1 MPNKNS
7 MKHLPFLVLLA
18 ISTMVLAGC
27 QEDLPGPDNQV
38 EPDALDMALE
48 QALTDASN
56 GVGAD
61 FYKLPTRLEDI
72 PQDPNNPLTA
82 AKVELGKLLFHET
95 GLATE
100 PKLAEGKF
108 TYSCASC
115 HHAPAGFQAGLP
127 QGIGEGGLGFGLRG
141 EGRYPNPNYSIE
153 QIDVQPLKSPSIL
166 NIAYQ
171 PNILWNGQFGA
182 THLNVGTEYSWDEN
196 SPKEWNWLGYEGTES
211 QAIAGMEVHHLDM
224 KSSLFV
230 LSGYRELYQE
240 VFGEIEDDTLAGWV
254 YSGLAIAA
262 YERTVVA
269 NEAPFQQYL
278 KGDKN
283 ALSTK
288 EKEGAI
294 LFFSKAECYTCHN
307 GPALANMEFHALG
320 MNRLSG
326 PGTYFTNFQNQ
337 TANLGRGGY
346 TGNDEDMYK
355 FKVPQLYNLINSKF
369 YGHGSSFTSVEEVVK
384 YKNKAIPENAE
395 VPANQLADGFH
406 PLNLTSDEV
415 EAISAFIEYGL
426 YDRNLDRYVPSS
438 IPSGYC
444 FPNADYRS
452 AEEFGCQ

>member
-1 MPNKNS
+1 M
-7 MKHLPFLVLLA
+7 LLV
-18 ISTMVLAGC
+18 ISVTVVVGC
-27 QEDLPGPDNQV
+27 QEDLPAPTNQV

-48 QALTDASN
+48 EALTAASN
-56 GVGAD
+56 GVGPD
-61 FYKLPTRLEDI
+61 FYKLATRLEDI
-72 PQDPNNPLTA
+72 PQDPNNPLTT

-141 EGRYPNPNYSIE
+141 EGRYPNPNYSNALL
-153 QIDVQPLKSPSIL
+153 DVQRLRSPSIL

-211 QAIAGMEVHHLDM
+211 QAIAGMEVHRLDM
-224 KSSLFV
+224 KSSLFN
-230 LSGYRELYQE
+230 LSGYKEMYQSVYGQIDE
-240 VFGEIEDDTLAGWV
+240 DTLAGWV

-262 YERTVVA
+262 YERTVLA
-269 NEAPFQQYL
+269 TEAPFQQYL
-278 KGDKN
+278 NGNKN
-283 ALSTK
+283 ALSQK
-288 EKEGAI
+288 EKEGAV
-294 LFFSKAECYTCHN
+294 LFFSKAECYKCHN

-320 MNRLSG
+320 MNKLSG
-326 PGTYFTNFQNQ
+326 PGVYVTNFVGPNV
-337 TANLGRGGY
+337 NLGRGGY
-346 TGNDEDMYK
+346 TGLEEDMHK

-369 YGHGSSFTSVEEVVK
+369 YGHGASFTSVEEVIR
-384 YKNKAIPENAE
+384 YKNEAAPENAE
-395 VPANQLADGFH
+395 VPISQLAEDFH
-406 PLNLTSDEV
+406 PLNLTSSEI

-452 AEEFGCQ
+452 AQEFGCQ